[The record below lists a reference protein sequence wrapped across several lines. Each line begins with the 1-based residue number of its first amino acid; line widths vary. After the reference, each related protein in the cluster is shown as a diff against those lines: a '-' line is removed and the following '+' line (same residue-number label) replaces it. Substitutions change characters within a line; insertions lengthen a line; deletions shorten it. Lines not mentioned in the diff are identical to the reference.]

1 MASEVKTLQPDVIFF
16 FFFFLLPYLWLKRE
30 KITPSSRERHYNS
43 LLINKYT
50 KHKLMIIRC
59 QSQRLIWHRSES
71 YNVLQ
76 SYNEKG

>member
-1 MASEVKTLQPDVIFF
+1 MAVTSDYEQKGFKRTILITICVHGRRSMDVGSERV
-16 FFFFLLPYLWLKRE
+16 
-30 KITPSSRERHYNS
+30 NS

-59 QSQRLIWHRSES
+59 QSQRLIWHRSET

-76 SYNEKG
+76 SYNENKN

>member
-1 MASEVKTLQPDVIFF
+1 MHIACSAVAHAHAEKTPVLLSKRTNKYEKTFF
-16 FFFFLLPYLWLKRE
+16 FAAHVIIL
-30 KITPSSRERHYNS
+30 

-76 SYNEKG
+76 SYNENKN